1 MEKEGYAFN
10 DDRWFRA
17 WWKIAA
23 IASNRQHLSPPLI
36 LLCAEQ
42 LHIILVKEKKKEE
55 EETFVSIRDYSRNS
69 RAEFY
74 IYRIRLSYFVKFNDS
89 RRLAENQTALRSAQR

>member
-42 LHIILVKEKKKEE
+42 LHIILVKEKKKKKKKKRSFRFAIILEIPE
-55 EETFVSIRDYSRNS
+55 PNFTFIESD
-69 RAEFY
+69 
-74 IYRIRLSYFVKFNDS
+74 YRIS
-89 RRLAENQTALRSAQR
+89 